1 MLEKRFR
8 NVYQTVFIN
17 PVLKFCGDKI
27 SPNTITILS
36 GVAGILIIPALVIEY
51 KWLAVFF
58 LLLSG
63 YFDTLDGSL
72 ARKQNKASQIG
83 SALDIVMDRFV
94 EWAVVFA
101 FYLVDSNRAVLCFF
115 MLAANMICV
124 TSFLVV
130 GIFVEQNNHKSF
142 FYHEGLME
150 RAEAFIFF
158 SLMMIFPNYFTPL
171 AIIYIFLVFLTAF
184 LHLNFFNNWQQ
195 KNAE

>member
-1 MLEKRFR
+1 MLERKFR
-8 NVYQTVFIN
+8 DIYQITLVN
-17 PVLKFCGDKI
+17 PVLKFCSNKLT
-27 SPNTITILS
+27 PNKVTIL
-36 GVAGILIIPALVIEY
+36 AGIAGFLVIPALVTKHQFIA
-51 KWLAVFF
+51 LFF

-72 ARKQNKASQIG
+72 ARLHNKSSHIG

-101 FYLVDSNRAVLCFF
+101 FYLTDTNRAILCFL
-115 MLAANMICV
+115 MLAANMLCV

-130 GIFVEQNNHKSF
+130 GIFVEQSSHKSF

-158 SLMMIFPNYFTPL
+158 ALMMIFPAYFTVL
-171 AIIYIFLVFLTAF
+171 AIIYIGLVLLTAF
-184 LHLNFFNNWQQ
+184 LHLRFFNNWQHQ
-195 KNAE
+195 INN